1 MKRALAH
8 ISEAFDLG
16 DGLPPVDAVVN
27 CTGLGARYL
36 GGVDDDQV
44 YPTRGQTVVAYAPS
58 IKETI
63 THLGKRHDTIYL
75 CSDET
80 YDKLSIIGKDFITY
94 VIPRSDGTVV
104 LGGTANKND
113 L

>member
-1 MKRALAH
+1 MVKRALAH

-16 DGLPPVDAVVN
+16 DGQLSVDAVVN

-36 GGVDDDQV
+36 GGVEDHQV

-63 THLGKRHDTIYL
+63 THLG
-75 CSDET
+75 T
-80 YDKLSIIGKDFITY
+80 Y
-94 VIPRSDGTVV
+94 
-104 LGGTANKND
+104 
-113 L
+113 

>member
-36 GGVDDDQV
+36 GGVEDDQV

-63 THLGKRHDTIYL
+63 THLGKYRGNIYI
-75 CSDET
+75 CSNEA
-80 YDKLSIIGKDFITY
+80 YDMSVGKDFITY